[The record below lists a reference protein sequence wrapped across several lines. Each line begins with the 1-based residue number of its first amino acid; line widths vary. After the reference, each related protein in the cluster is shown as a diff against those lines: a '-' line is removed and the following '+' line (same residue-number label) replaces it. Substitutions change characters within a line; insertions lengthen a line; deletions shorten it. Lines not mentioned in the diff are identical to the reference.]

1 MKKNTHT
8 RKLWFNFQP
17 GWTERPFHLISLFHS
32 ITFQPPIP
40 FFPPLL
46 ICFATISPSYTV
58 SLSLKYIFHQ
68 LKSTLFSL
76 TCFQLVLLPISYHL
90 PLIPSSFQFL
100 LSFSPFDF
108 PCLLAQ
114 ISLPLPHYISLL
126 LISHSVTFPHC
137 FIPLYLHPPCLDL
150 LCAYHCS
157 VIQTSISLFHLL

>member
-1 MKKNTHT
+1 MNREAFPSDFT
-8 RKLWFNFQP
+8 LSFY
-17 GWTERPFHLISLFHS
+17 HLSASHS
-32 ITFQPPIP
+32 FFFP
-40 FFPPLL
+40 FPPLL

-114 ISLPLPHYISLL
+114 IRSLISLPLPHYISLL

-150 LCAYHCS
+150 LGAYHCS
-157 VIQTSISLFHLL
+157 VIQTPISLFHLL